1 MTDGCRILIDRTQTQ
16 EAERILLLEQTAFT
30 HFRLFD
36 QLDQNDG
43 RPKERHD
50 ANPLDHQ
57 GLVSK
62 FQLEII
68 H

>member
-1 MTDGCRILIDRTQTQ
+1 MADGCRILIGQTQTQ
-16 EAERILLLEQTAFT
+16 EEERILLLEQTAFT

-50 ANPLDHQ
+50 ANPLDH
-57 GLVSK
+57 
-62 FQLEII
+62 
-68 H
+68 